1 MLKAERLTKGDAVKY
16 VINYKIDGKK
26 TSIVKDATIEKVIE
40 KNGKFYYKLDNS
52 AFLYEDDDLV

>member
-40 KNGKFYYKLDNS
+40 KNGKFYYKLNSS

>member
-26 TSIVKDATIEKVIE
+26 TGIVKDATIEKVIE

-52 AFLYEDDDLV
+52 AFLYQDDDLV